1 MDYSFSKKNLEACL
15 LNNDF
20 FKDTNLKDK
29 LYRESV
35 VETSYTRAAGAFWP
49 HIKTQQA
56 NKKTLYGFRDL
67 HDKLIYRKCAKNIK
81 YYFSIYPKNRNR
93 IIKELREFLSEGT
106 PYRIYM

>member
-106 PYRIYM
+106 QYRIYM